1 MHASRVSQPHILLGL
16 RCLGLIQAQTVSMER
31 AKCEEME
38 RLYSSLPAKPGA
50 EDYEWLRTSWLVEV
64 LSGKLPGRCEH
75 EDLLCE
81 HNKSVLF

>member
-1 MHASRVSQPHILLGL
+1 
-16 RCLGLIQAQTVSMER
+16 MER

-38 RLYSSLPAKPGA
+38 RLYSGLPAKLGA

-64 LSGKLPGRCEH
+64 LSGKQPGRCEH

-81 HNKSVLF
+81 HNK